1 VIERGRDLPEFALD
15 DAEGKRRTKAE
26 FLGQWMVLYF
36 YPKDNTSGC
45 TSEAQS
51 FAELYGEFQKHETA
65 IVGVSPDDV
74 KSHAKFSSK
83 LELPFPL
90 LSDPDHVLL
99 EACGVWQKKKM
110 YGREYMGVARTTLLV
125 DPKGIVQDL
134 WEKVKVT
141 GHAAAVLEKLL
152 EARLPHDHRKFQL
165 SRRE

>member
-1 VIERGRDLPEFALD
+1 MIEQGKTLPAFDLA
-15 DAEGKRRTKAE
+15 DAEGKRRTNAE
-26 FLGQWMVLYF
+26 FLGRWLALYF

-45 TSEAQS
+45 TSEAQG

-65 IVGVSPDDV
+65 VVGVSPDDI

-99 EACGVWQKKKM
+99 EACGVWRQKKM

-125 DPKGIVQDL
+125 DPEGVVREL

-141 GHAAAVLEKLL
+141 GHAAAVLEKLIQ
-152 EARLPHDHRKFQL
+152 ARRL
-165 SRRE
+165 

>member
-1 VIERGRDLPEFALD
+1 MLIVIERGEALPAFALN
-15 DAEGKRRTKAE
+15 DAEEKRRTNAE
-26 FLGQWMVLYF
+26 FLGRWLVLYF

-45 TSEAQS
+45 TSEAQG

-65 IVGVSPDDV
+65 VVGVSPDDV

-90 LSDPDHVLL
+90 LSDPDRLLL

-110 YGREYMGVARTTLLV
+110 YGREHMGVVRTTLLV
-125 DPKGIVQDL
+125 DPEGIVREL

-141 GHAAAVLEKLL
+141 GHAAAVLEKSL
-152 EARLPHDHRKFQL
+152 EISKL
-165 SRRE
+165 